1 MSTAAPPRR
10 GRPPLVWLTADELAG
25 LPAGTALT
33 VETYGKHTPRTVGRL
48 VNVVDDTLHLEGPSG
63 SLEIPARRV
72 KRARVVDAI
81 FEPGDPVVLRGVS
94 EARWRGGV
102 VRTNGTDVLVE
113 QIGGDFAWHAESS
126 LEPAEARAR
135 TG

>member
-10 GRPPLVWLTADELAG
+10 GRPPLVWLTTDELAG
-25 LPAGTALT
+25 LPAGTALV
-33 VETYGKHTPRTVGRL
+33 VETYGKHGPRTVGR
-48 VNVVDDTLHLEGPSG
+48 VVDVVGDTLHLDGPSG
-63 SLEIPARRV
+63 SLEVPTRRV

-81 FEPGDPVVLRGVS
+81 YEPGDPVVLRGVPES
-94 EARWRGGV
+94 RWRGGV

-113 QIGGDFAWHAESS
+113 QIGGDFAWHSESA